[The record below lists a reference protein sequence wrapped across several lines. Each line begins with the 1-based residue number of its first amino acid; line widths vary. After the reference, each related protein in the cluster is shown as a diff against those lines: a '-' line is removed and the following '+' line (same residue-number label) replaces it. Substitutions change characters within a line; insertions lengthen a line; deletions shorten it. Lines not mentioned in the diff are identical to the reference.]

1 MEKFACLLNL
11 VFVVALNVS
20 NDVYFDFF
28 IDLDKHSGCDC
39 IYSST
44 GSKKTGIYVDCFS
57 EEEVVFE
64 SCKEWNI
71 CFFLCENLVCLKW
84 KSEWFFSKKTNEQ
97 LEANRD
103 WKNDNFLPIFWN
115 IVEKL

>member
-1 MEKFACLLNL
+1 MIFTLITENAVNLVVDAFFCLQKTNTMEKFACLLNL

-64 SCKEWNI
+64 SCKE
-71 CFFLCENLVCLKW
+71 
-84 KSEWFFSKKTNEQ
+84 
-97 LEANRD
+97 
-103 WKNDNFLPIFWN
+103 
-115 IVEKL
+115 